1 MDRGWYWKA
10 GLIVAVTLL
19 ASDSPQRFA
28 RVGSRF
34 LGEAFSAEQVELVD
48 LAG

>member
-1 MDRGWYWKA
+1 MATDG
-10 GLIVAVTLL
+10 
-19 ASDSPQRFA
+19 PQRFA

-34 LGEAFSAEQVELVD
+34 LGEEFESQQVELVD